1 MKIDIIYFFFAEIS
15 PEVKSSCGSDG
26 IFTETE
32 DEGFFGGPNKST
44 TNIGWLVGVPSNGQ
58 FGIGYREFRRGIQNY
73 KDFCFKK
80 NQRNFKN
87 FFDLNDDNKL
97 TLLILLPIGQ
107 SRKIMR
113 VLD

>member
-1 MKIDIIYFFFAEIS
+1 MPPQVLVNTVLSIAKMCFLKIAIIYFFFAEIS

-58 FGIGYREFRRGIQNY
+58 FGIDYRGFRRGIQIEL
-73 KDFCFKK
+73 
-80 NQRNFKN
+80 Q
-87 FFDLNDDNKL
+87 
-97 TLLILLPIGQ
+97 
-107 SRKIMR
+107 
-113 VLD
+113 

>member
-1 MKIDIIYFFFAEIS
+1 MQKIDLFLKIAIIYFFFAEIS

-58 FGIGYREFRRGIQNY
+58 FGIGYREFRRRI
-73 KDFCFKK
+73 
-80 NQRNFKN
+80 
-87 FFDLNDDNKL
+87 NK
-97 TLLILLPIGQ
+97 PE
-107 SRKIMR
+107 R
-113 VLD
+113 VFVL

>member
-1 MKIDIIYFFFAEIS
+1 MYRFLKRRSHNSFFAEIS

-58 FGIGYREFRRGIQNY
+58 DGNG
-73 KDFCFKK
+73 KDF
-80 NQRNFKN
+80 
-87 FFDLNDDNKL
+87 
-97 TLLILLPIGQ
+97 
-107 SRKIMR
+107 
-113 VLD
+113 

>member
-1 MKIDIIYFFFAEIS
+1 MMQINLVTVFSIAKNLLVFEIAIIYFFFAEIS

-58 FGIGYREFRRGIQNY
+58 FGIGYRVLRRRI
-73 KDFCFKK
+73 KK
-80 NQRNFKN
+80 
-87 FFDLNDDNKL
+87 
-97 TLLILLPIGQ
+97 PE
-107 SRKIMR
+107 R
-113 VLD
+113 VFV

>member
-1 MKIDIIYFFFAEIS
+1 MQKIDLFLKIAIIYFFFAEIS

-58 FGIGYREFRRGIQNY
+58 FGIGYRVLRRSI
-73 KDFCFKK
+73 
-80 NQRNFKN
+80 
-87 FFDLNDDNKL
+87 NK
-97 TLLILLPIGQ
+97 PE
-107 SRKIMR
+107 S
-113 VLD
+113 VLVH